1 MKKIYLVS
9 FIIGCFYLFACE
21 NDIQEVKD
29 LGKRNPGIEEGKNIE
44 SYLSND
50 GKVKAK
56 LTAPVL
62 LRYQNDSGKT
72 EFPKSL
78 HVDFYDSLATVES
91 QLNSKYGKYL
101 ENDNKVYLRDS
112 VVVFN
117 RNRDTM
123 WCEELWWNQQ
133 TGTFYTDK
141 PATIAKYKQQKTTG
155 QAGLVADQNFKWFTL
170 NKVGN
175 VNTGKPN
182 FINMPDSSY

>member
-91 QLNSKYGKYL
+91 QLNAKYGKYL
-101 ENDNKVYLRDS
+101 ENDNKVFLRDS
-112 VVVFN
+112 VIVFN

-155 QAGLVADQNFKWFTL
+155 QLGLVADQNFKWFKL
-170 NKVGN
+170 IKVGK
-175 VNTGKPN
+175 VNTGKDN
-182 FINMPDSSY
+182 FINVPDSSY